1 MKSQAKHFWLM
12 LALLV
17 AGGAVINAWAA
28 AGEARAPRR
37 PLAEFPV
44 EVGGWRQLG
53 RDVRFDAATEAVLRA
68 DDYVS
73 RDYVAGDGSGSA
85 ASLYVGYYATQR
97 AGATYHSPLN
107 CLPGSGWVLNEPGT
121 VEIKPSDGS
130 PAFEANRYII
140 EHAGDRQLMVYWYQ
154 GRGRAVASEY
164 ADKAY
169 TVFDSIRRRRSDG
182 SMVRVLVPIRGSE
195 AQALERAVQFASQVE
210 PRLAEYVPD

>member
-1 MKSQAKHFWLM
+1 MKSQARHFWLM
-12 LALLV
+12 VALLV
-17 AGGAVINAWAA
+17 AGGAVINVWAA
-28 AGEARAPRR
+28 AGESRAPRR
-37 PLAEFPV
+37 PLAEFPA

-73 RDYVAGDGSGSA
+73 RDYVAGDGSGA
-85 ASLYVGYYATQR
+85 AVSLYVGYYATQR

-107 CLPGSGWVLNEPGT
+107 CLPGSGWVLDEPGT
-121 VEIKPSDGS
+121 VEIKPADGS
-130 PAFEANRYII
+130 HAFEANRYII
-140 EHAGDRQLMVYWYQ
+140 EHAGDRRLMVYWYQ

-182 SMVRVLVPIRGSE
+182 SMVRVLVPVTGSE
-195 AQALERAVQFASQVE
+195 AQALERAVEFASQVG

>member
-1 MKSQAKHFWLM
+1 MKSRAKHFWLM

-28 AGEARAPRR
+28 AGESHAPRR

-44 EVGGWRQLG
+44 EVGEWRQTG
-53 RDVRFDAATEAVLRA
+53 RDVRFDAETEAVLRA

-73 RDYVAGDGSGSA
+73 RNYVGDGGTP

-97 AGATYHSPLN
+97 TGATYHSPLN
-107 CLPGSGWVLNEPGT
+107 CLPGSGWTLNEPGR
-121 VEIKPSDGS
+121 VEIRPADGS
-130 PAFEANRYII
+130 RAFEANRYII
-140 EHAGDRQLMVYWYQ
+140 EHAGDRQLMIYWYQ

-164 ADKAY
+164 VDKAY

-182 SMVRVLVPIRGSE
+182 SMVRVLVPVRGSE
-195 AQALERAVQFASQVE
+195 SEALERASQFASQVE
-210 PRLAEYVPD
+210 PHLAAYVPD